1 MVYQIFLT
9 KDSKKELDGL
19 MTDEKKKILS
29 KILLLDFP
37 FSNLLNIKKMS
48 GVDDLFRLKT
58 GKIRAIFFID
68 DKLKKIIIRK
78 IGYRKDVYR
87 FY

>member
-19 MTDEKKKILS
+19 ITDEKKKILS
-29 KILLLDFP
+29 RILLLDFP
-37 FSNLLNIKKMS
+37 FSSSLNIKKMS
-48 GVDDLFRLKT
+48 GVDDSFRLKT

-68 DKLKKIIIRK
+68 YELKRIIIRK
-78 IGYRKDVYR
+78 IGYRKNVYR
-87 FY
+87 SF